1 MSHKLSIITINRN
14 NADGLRKTIESV
26 VHQSF
31 KNFEFIVIDGNSTD
45 GSVDVIKEYSE
56 GISFWV
62 SEFDSGVYNAMNK
75 GITRATGEYCLFLN
89 SGDWL
94 IDEKI
99 VEYFCNLDVDYDF
112 VYGDLY
118 LWNNGIVTPR
128 KFSNSEDIGYLE
140 FYIDSGL
147 PHQATFIKRAIFSTF
162 GLYNETNLY
171 VSDWELFFVAI
182 VVHNSSFQHID
193 RVISY
198 YDMTGL
204 TARNESQIKL
214 NEERNLVL
222 NHYLPLVNRSF
233 FKILKQNQIL
243 RSKEN
248 IYSEYLSLKNG
259 RLSLIVRIMLW
270 LKRKVN
276 KLGF

>member
-56 GISFWV
+56 DVSYWV

-75 GITRATGEYCLFLN
+75 GIARAMGEYCLFLN

-94 IDEKI
+94 VDDKI
-99 VEYFCNLDVDYDF
+99 VEYFCNLGLDYDF

-128 KFSNSEDIGYLE
+128 KFPNSEDIGYLE

-182 VVHNSSFQHID
+182 VVNNSSFQHID

-233 FKILKQNQIL
+233 FKILKKNQIL
-243 RSKEN
+243 SSKEN

-259 RLSLIVRIMLW
+259 RLSLIVQIMLW